1 MKTPADV
8 LAFWFGDPPKTADDM
23 RAKLKKWFQGGPEMD
38 EATKREFGA
47 ETEAAIEG
55 HLDAWLAEPPRNEK
69 GWLALLI
76 VLDQFTRN
84 IYRNDARTHAGD
96 ARAQKLCLD
105 ALERGELHA
114 LPLQERHFALMP
126 LLHSE
131 NAEHQA
137 RYQIEFA
144 KLMNDVPEVFRFFY
158 SAGIEQ
164 GKKYAEIIRR
174 FGRFP
179 HRNAILGRTST
190 PEEIE
195 FLKDWEQKRA
205 PQVAKDVLK
214 S

>member
-1 MKTPADV
+1 MKTPGDV
-8 LAFWFGDPPKTADDM
+8 LSFWFGEPAATADEM
-23 RAKLKKWFQGGPEMD
+23 KAKLKKWFQGGPAMD
-38 EATKREFGA
+38 DATKREFGD
-47 ETEAAIEG
+47 ETEGAIHG
-55 HLDAWLAEPPRNEK
+55 KLDAWLAEPK

-96 ARAQKLCLD
+96 ARAEQLCLA
-105 ALERGELHA
+105 ALDRGELHA

-131 NAEHQA
+131 NADHQA
-137 RYQIEFA
+137 RYQVEFA
-144 KLMNDVPEVFRFFY
+144 KLMNDVPEMFRFFY

-164 GKKYAEIIRR
+164 GRKYSDIIRR

-195 FLKDWEQKRA
+195 FLKDWADKRA
-205 PQVAKDVLK
+205 PQVAKEALK
-214 S
+214 E

>member
-1 MKTPADV
+1 MKTPGDA
-8 LAFWFGDPPKTADDM
+8 LSFWFGAEPKTADDLK
-23 RAKLKKWFQGGPEMD
+23 AKLKKWFRGGPEMD

-55 HLDAWLAEPPRNEK
+55 QLDAWLSEPK

-96 ARAQKLCLD
+96 ARAQQLCID
-105 ALERGELHA
+105 ALDRGDLHQ

-131 NAEHQA
+131 KAEHQA
-137 RYQIEFA
+137 RYQTEFA
-144 KLMNDVPEVFRFFY
+144 TFFKDVPEPFRFFY
-158 SAGIEQ
+158 SAGLEQ
-164 GKKYAEIIRR
+164 GEKYSAIIRR

-195 FLKDWEQKRA
+195 FLKDWTEKRA
-205 PQVAKDVLK
+205 PKVANEILNKD
-214 S
+214 

>member
-1 MKTPADV
+1 MKTPGDV
-8 LAFWFGDPPKTADDM
+8 IAFWFGEPAKTAEDM
-23 RAKLKKWFQGGPEMD
+23 KAKLKKWFQGGPAMD
-38 EATKREFGA
+38 EATQREFGA

-55 HLDAWLAEPPRNEK
+55 KLDAWLAEPK
-69 GWLALLI
+69 GWLGLLI

-84 IYRNDARTHAGD
+84 IFRGNARTHAGD
-96 ARAQKLCLD
+96 ARAEELCIAALD
-105 ALERGELHA
+105 RGELHA
-114 LPLQERHFALMP
+114 LPMEERHFAMMP

-137 RYQIEFA
+137 RYQIEYA
-144 KLMNDVPEVFRFFY
+144 KFMKDVPEQFRFFY
-158 SAGIEQ
+158 SAGVEQ
-164 GKKYAEIIRR
+164 GEKYSAIIRR

-205 PQVAKDVLK
+205 PQVAKEALK

>member
-1 MKTPADV
+1 MKTPGDV
-8 LAFWFGDPPKTADDM
+8 LAFWFGEPSKTPDELK
-23 RAKLKKWFQGGPEMD
+23 AKLKKWFQGGPAMD
-38 EATKREFGA
+38 EATKSAFGE
-47 ETEAAIEG
+47 ETEAAIHG
-55 HLDAWLAEPPRNEK
+55 KLDAWLAEPK

-84 IYRNDARTHAGD
+84 IYRSDARTHAGD
-96 ARAQKLCLD
+96 ARAEELCVA

-114 LPLQERHFALMP
+114 LPLEERHFALMP

-137 RYQIEFA
+137 RYRVEQA
-144 KLMNDVPEVFRFFY
+144 KLMNDVPEAFRFFY
-158 SAGIEQ
+158 AAGIEQ
-164 GKKYAEIIRR
+164 GAKYSEIIRR

-195 FLKDWEQKRA
+195 FLKDWADKRA
-205 PQVAKDVLK
+205 PTAAKE
-214 S
+214 